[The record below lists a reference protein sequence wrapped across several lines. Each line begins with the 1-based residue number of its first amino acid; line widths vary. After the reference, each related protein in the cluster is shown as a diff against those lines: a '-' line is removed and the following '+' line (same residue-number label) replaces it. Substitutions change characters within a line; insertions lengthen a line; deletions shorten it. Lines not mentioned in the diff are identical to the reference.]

1 MQVVLLDKE
10 RRKRVVMKEEVR
22 LVDEAHVGSFL
33 SCGKNLPADVKRP
46 HFHVLAGSAGIRLAL
61 VVCHHLVFSRPH
73 AEVVDHLERTR
84 IEVRGQTEESRHH
97 HSMNT
102 LGLLYLSDILIGGK
116 DDLIKSWGRDLDSL
130 FESNGH
136 HGSLIENMSFI
147 HFWHII

>member
-10 RRKRVVMKEEVR
+10 RRKRVVMEEEVG

-33 SCGKNLPADVKRP
+33 SCGENLPTDVKWP
-46 HFHVLAGSAGIRLAL
+46 HFHVLAGAGGIRLAL

-97 HSMNT
+97 HSMKG
-102 LGLLYLSDILIGGK
+102 LGLLYLSDVLIGGE

-130 FESNGH
+130 FESDGH
-136 HGSLIENMSFI
+136 HGSLIEKMSFI
-147 HFWHII
+147 FFRHFI